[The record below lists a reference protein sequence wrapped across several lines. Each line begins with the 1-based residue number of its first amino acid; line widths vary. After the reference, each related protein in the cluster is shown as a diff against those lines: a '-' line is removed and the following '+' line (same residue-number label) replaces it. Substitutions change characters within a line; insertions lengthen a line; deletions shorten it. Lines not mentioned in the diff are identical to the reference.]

1 MDTLIIE
8 KKNEV
13 YITVDC
19 DTNVQRELSEF
30 FTFYVPGYKFMPA
43 FRNRMWDGKIRLFSQ
58 KTKEI
63 YFGLYPY
70 IKAFADERGYH
81 VVCGKNVEI
90 NNRVD
95 KEIVKKFANSLGQ
108 NFEARD
114 YQIEAI
120 YHSLKF
126 NRTLLLSPTASGKS
140 FIIYALIR
148 YYTHLLKDEENG
160 RCLLIVPTTSLV
172 EQMYSDFKSYGWNVS
187 KNCHRLYSGYSNQ
200 TDKKVLISTWQSL
213 YKLPKNYF
221 EQFGVVFGDE
231 AHLFKSKSLTEL
243 MTKLI
248 GCKYR
253 VGLTGTLDGAH
264 THKLVLEGLFGAVNK
279 VTSTKKLM
287 DKKQLSNLVVRCLIL
302 KHTEENSKMVTSGKY
317 QDEVDYLVSSKSR
330 QNFIRNLALKMKGNT
345 LVLFQLVEKH
355 GQNLY
360 DIIKDKADDNRKV
373 FYIFGGVEADERE
386 AIRGIVEKEKDAIIV
401 ASYGTFSTGVNIKN
415 LHNII
420 FASPSKSRI
429 RNLQSIGRG
438 LRLGDNKVNATLY
451 DIADD
456 LTYKSKENFTLKHF
470 QERINIYTEEEFDY
484 EIHNIDLKE

>member
-19 DTNVQRELSEF
+19 DPNVQRELSEF

-114 YQIEAI
+114 YQIDAI

-148 YYTHLLKDEENG
+148 YYTHLLKDEENSRYPVARPQIADMRQWAAVIEVADHFLGCDSMGQHMARALDKTATVVIGSTYPENISYPGHKDFDIIDVGDG
-160 RCLLIVPTTSLV
+160 RREYAPIRITQDERVDRYNDQSMELDKNQIKQIVDSCR
-172 EQMYSDFKSYGWNVS
+172 K
-187 KNCHRLYSGYSNQ
+187 RLG
-200 TDKKVLISTWQSL
+200 K
-213 YKLPKNYF
+213 PKAF
-221 EQFGVVFGDE
+221 
-231 AHLFKSKSLTEL
+231 
-243 MTKLI
+243 
-248 GCKYR
+248 
-253 VGLTGTLDGAH
+253 TGTYVPVQQESGSCSTPPTVACQVPMQPQKQDAFQIAGGEKRQPLGTTPMNTGAPKP
-264 THKLVLEGLFGAVNK
+264 TFTLNK
-279 VTSTKKLM
+279 PKP
-287 DKKQLSNLVVRCLIL
+287 KQN
-302 KHTEENSKMVTSGKY
+302 
-317 QDEVDYLVSSKSR
+317 
-330 QNFIRNLALKMKGNT
+330 KG
-345 LVLFQLVEKH
+345 F
-355 GQNLY
+355 
-360 DIIKDKADDNRKV
+360 
-373 FYIFGGVEADERE
+373 
-386 AIRGIVEKEKDAIIV
+386 
-401 ASYGTFSTGVNIKN
+401 KN
-415 LHNII
+415 LL
-420 FASPSKSRI
+420 KSDKPTI
-429 RNLQSIGRG
+429 
-438 LRLGDNKVNATLY
+438 
-451 DIADD
+451 DIE
-456 LTYKSKENFTLKHF
+456 KK
-470 QERINIYTEEEFDY
+470 
-484 EIHNIDLKE
+484 